1 MDNSILNNEVHLDGY
16 EKIRKDRY
24 TNGRNGGGVCVY
36 VRNNLNY
43 RIRND
48 LMHENLEFLI
58 IEISK
63 PRSKP
68 FLVGTWYIP
77 PNSQR
82 ELLNLFE
89 DSIERIDTENS
100 ELYLLG
106 DLNCNLFSHDHDTN
120 TSDVVHIMDLYD
132 LTQLITE
139 PTRITPVS
147 QTLIDL
153 CITNYPE
160 KISASGV
167 LTLGISDHSLIYI
180 VRKSAHPKLT
190 TKIIKR
196 KNLEKE
202 HFKIF
207 LFFTC

>member
-1 MDNSILNNEVHLDGY
+1 MDNY
-16 EKIRKDRY
+16 EIIRKDRY
-24 TNGRNGGGVCVY
+24 TNGRNGGGVCIY
-36 VRNNLNY
+36 VCSNLNY

-48 LMHENLEFLI
+48 LMNENLEFL
-58 IEISK
+58 
-63 PRSKP
+63 
-68 FLVGTWYIP
+68 VGTWHRP

-82 ELLNLFE
+82 ELLNLFK

-106 DLNCNLFSHDHDTN
+106 DLNCNLLSHDHDTN
-120 TSDVVHIMDLYD
+120 TSDLVDILDLYD

-139 PTRITPVS
+139 PTRITPLS
-147 QTLIDL
+147 QTLTDL

-167 LTLGISDHSLIYI
+167 IPLGISDHSLIYI
-180 VRKSAHPKLT
+180 VRKSAYPKLT

-196 KNLEKE
+196 RNFK
-202 HFKIF
+202 HFKKSDF
-207 LFFTC
+207 LEELSHLDLDIIHNSDDPNEM